1 MTTQQGLTI
10 LGLGSVGAATAGRLQ
25 NLLPQDLKLRVIAID
40 TDRNKLEK
48 TGIPPENR
56 LLAAQDWRNG
66 RGCGGEVL
74 DGQRALAHE
83 RSAIEKLI
91 GKPEFLLVTAAFGG
105 GTATGGAGIIQSV
118 CRKNNIPVIYLV
130 TLPFAQEGHSRR
142 QAAEDAIRQDLLNAA
157 DAVLALPNDL
167 LYSVLPP
174 TTPVLQ
180 AYEMANR
187 ELAETALAITLLLT
201 QNNLLAPETSDL
213 AAILHR
219 KKGFCSIGV
228 GHASRADGGDCC
240 LKALENMLHAPLLG
254 GADKIQEADAVIFSL
269 IGGNDLSLGEVRQT
283 LDAAVEFMGPAARVL
298 SGASVEPAFGDRVLA
313 CCITVKFDDTADER
327 TIRTELPAAAPG
339 TAARK
344 ARTPRT
350 KAARQPAPA
359 NNAQQV
365 FAFENQ
371 SKGVMEKTQP
381 VIWNGEDLDDP
392 TWRRR
397 STPIDKGSIVS
408 VDQ

>member
-1 MTTQQGLTI
+1 MTAQQGLTV

-25 NLLPQDLKLRVIAID
+25 KLLPEGVNIRILAID

-48 TGIPPENR
+48 TDIPRENR
-56 LLAAQDWRNG
+56 LLAAEDWRNG

-91 GKPEFLLVTAAFGG
+91 GNPEFLLVTAAFGG
-105 GTATGGAGIIQSV
+105 GTATGGAGIIQSI
-118 CRKNNIPVIYLV
+118 CRKNDIPVIFLA

-142 QAAEDAIRQDLLNAA
+142 QAAEDAIRQDLLNGA

-167 LYSVLPP
+167 LYSALPP

-180 AYEMANR
+180 AYEMANK

-201 QNNLLAPETSDL
+201 QNNLLAPETGDL
-213 AAILHR
+213 AAFLHR

-228 GHASRADGGDCC
+228 GHANRADGPDCC

-254 GADKIQEADAVIFSL
+254 GQDKIWDADAVILSL
-269 IGGNDLSLGEVRQT
+269 IGGNELSIGEVRQT
-283 LDAAVEFMGPAARVL
+283 LDAAIEFIGPSAKVI
-298 SGASVEPAFGDRVLA
+298 SGASVEPAFGDRVMT
-313 CCITVKFDDTADER
+313 CCITVKFDDSAEEPVM
-327 TIRTELPAAAPG
+327 RTELPLPSAAD
-339 TAARK
+339 
-344 ARTPRT
+344 TPRKTRQSRSKT
-350 KAARQPAPA
+350 KRQASSD
-359 NNAQQV
+359 QQV

-371 SKGVMEKTQP
+371 SKGIMERTQP
-381 VIWNGEDLDDP
+381 VFWNGEDLDDP

-397 STPIDKGSIVS
+397 STPIDKGTIAAQ
-408 VDQ
+408 DQ